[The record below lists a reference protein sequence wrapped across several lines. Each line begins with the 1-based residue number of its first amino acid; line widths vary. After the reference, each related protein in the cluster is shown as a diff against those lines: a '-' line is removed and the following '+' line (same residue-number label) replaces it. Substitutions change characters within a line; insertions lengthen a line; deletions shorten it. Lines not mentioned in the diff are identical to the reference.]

1 MRGGER
7 RRGGPWPLAWVAVVL
22 AAVIADV
29 PGARAAE
36 PAAVSAAEPVAVSA
50 AQPAAAGAAEP
61 RATEPVTPAA
71 AQSVPPVPSVPSV
84 PPVPEGFD
92 ERRRLGPEEYENKT
106 EGGYFTGLPLVNY
119 DTNTGLGVG
128 ARAYYYFDGARSDP
142 RFAYTPYLYR
152 AFVQAFATTGGY
164 QFHWLDVDAR
174 NIFGSAFTFR
184 GQLIYQYNTDQHYF
198 GIGARS
204 MDRLSFSGS
213 AQSYRRYGDYQ
224 AALDGIDAAG
234 QTRARYDSY
243 RLAQP
248 LLLLGVERPLLR
260 GLLRPMLGLGFS
272 HSDIENYAGQRVSV
286 DVDGDEVRA
295 TQASTRL
302 SEDCAAAVIT
312 GCRGGYN
319 NYLRVGIAFDTRDF
333 EPDPNR
339 GVFVDLALDLGTRL
353 LGSGYDW
360 ARLMLAPRAYLS
372 LLPSLTDLVFAAR
385 GTLVVQSSDTP
396 FFGMNMI
403 PFVEDPRQGLGG
415 LRTLRGF
422 KQDRF
427 VGPVMTLFNAELRWT
442 LVRTPVF
449 GQKFAW
455 MLVPFI
461 DLGAVYDRVS
471 DLRLGGWK
479 RDQGAALRVAWN
491 LATIITVEYAASDED
506 SGFYVNFGH
515 IF

>member
-1 MRGGER
+1 MGGGVR
-7 RRGGPWPLAWVAVVL
+7 QRASPWLFFAAVL
-22 AAVIADV
+22 AEPAA
-29 PGARAAE
+29 ARAAE
-36 PAAVSAAEPVAVSA
+36 PAQARATEPAEPMTAAV
-50 AQPAAAGAAEP
+50 AQPAA
-61 RATEPVTPAA
+61 
-71 AQSVPPVPSVPSV
+71 PVPD
-84 PPVPEGFD
+84 GFD
-92 ERRRLGPEEYENKT
+92 ERRRLGPEEYENKA

-119 DTNTGLGVG
+119 DTNTGVGFG
-128 ARAYYYFDGARSDP
+128 ARAYYYFDGERTDP

-152 AFVQAFATTGGY
+152 AFLQAFATTGGY
-164 QFHWLDVDAR
+164 QFHWLDLDAR

-204 MDRLSFSGS
+204 MGRLSFSGS
-213 AQSYRRYGDYQ
+213 AQSYRRYADYQ
-224 AALDGIDAAG
+224 AALDTIVAG

-248 LLLLGVERPLLR
+248 LLLLSVERPLLR

-295 TQASTRL
+295 TQGPTRL
-302 SEDCAAAVIT
+302 SEDCAAGVIT
-312 GCRGGYN
+312 GCRGGYS
-319 NYLRVGIAFDTRDF
+319 NYLRLGIAFDTRDF

-339 GVFVDLALDLGTRL
+339 GVFIDLALDLGTRL

-360 ARLMLAPRAYLS
+360 ARVMLAPRGYLS
-372 LLPSLTDLVFAAR
+372 LLPGLTDLVGAAR
-385 GTLVVQSSDTP
+385 ATLVVQSSDTP

-403 PFVEDPRQGLGG
+403 PYVEDPRQGLGG

-427 VGPVMTLFNAELRWT
+427 VGPVMTLFNPELRWT
-442 LVRTPVF
+442 LLRTPAF
-449 GQKFAW
+449 GQTFAW
-455 MLVPFI
+455 TLVPFI
-461 DLGAVYDRVS
+461 DLGAVHDRVG
-471 DLRLGGWK
+471 DLGLSGWR